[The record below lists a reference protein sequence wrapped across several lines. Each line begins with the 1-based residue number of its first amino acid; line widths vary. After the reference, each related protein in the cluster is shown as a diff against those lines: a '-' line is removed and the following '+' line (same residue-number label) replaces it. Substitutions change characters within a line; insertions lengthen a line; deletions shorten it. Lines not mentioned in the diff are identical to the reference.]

1 MLYLVKTAVQFP
13 DDILIRVITETKDS
27 IFFFFFFLRYSQF
40 QEEYTLD
47 EVLNSRKIFDY
58 LTVLQCW

>member
-27 IFFFFFFLRYSQF
+27 IFFFFFLRYSQF